1 MKKHFFFLSTLSLIS
16 ISLFG
21 QGNKS
26 VINQKENDTTTSI
39 IEDKEHFTFL
49 DIPINGSIKQFV
61 KELKNK
67 DFKLEDITEVDAV
80 LTGRYTGEKVQLL
93 IQGKKETVASV
104 IVILPERESL
114 FEATSRYTYIKS
126 KLVEK
131 YGEPEI
137 IEEKFEEFNNK
148 TYQDEI
154 KALKDGLYIFESHF
168 LSKNGNGMI
177 RLKIESDLSI
187 LISYVDTQNYKLL
200 SGDAFKEY

>member
-1 MKKHFFFLSTLSLIS
+1 MRKKNYFLSTLCLFSMS
-16 ISLFG
+16 VFG

-26 VINQKENDTTTSI
+26 NNNQNDKDTITSI
-39 IEDKEHFTFL
+39 IENHEHFTFL
-49 DIPINGSIKQFV
+49 DIPINGTIRQFV

-67 DFKLEDITEVDAV
+67 NFKLEDITEVDAV

-93 IQGKKETVASV
+93 VQGKKETVASV

-114 FEATSRYTYIKS
+114 YDATSRYTYIKS
-126 KLVEK
+126 KLIQK

-148 TYQDEI
+148 TYEDEK

-168 LSKNGNGMI
+168 LSENGNGMI

-187 LISYVDTQNYKLL
+187 LIDYVDTKNYKLL
-200 SGDAFKEY
+200 SRDAFNEY